1 MEKFKMKNSK
11 DLAVVILAAGISS
24 RLGNLTKQLLVYKNE
39 TLLKIAVKKALEIS
53 KNVFVVLGHEKEKCE
68 KELEDFDV
76 NIIYNPNYKKGMGT
90 TLSLG
95 IEHAKEFSHTM
106 VMLCDQPFI
115 PISHFQALKKN
126 IQNENIIASSYQK
139 NKSPKVP
146 AIFPK
151 KYYDELLKLDA
162 DFGAKEILQK
172 ESCIN
177 IQLEKDF
184 SIDIDTFE
192 DINLLLK
199 LSY

>member
-1 MEKFKMKNSK
+1 MKNSK

-24 RLGNLTKQLLVYKNE
+24 RLGNITKQLLVYKNE

-53 KNVFVVLGHEKEKCE
+53 KDVFVILGHEKEKCE

-90 TLSLG
+90 TLSLA
-95 IEHAKEFSHTM
+95 ISCTKEFDHTM

-115 PISHFQALKKN
+115 PISHFQALKEN
-126 IQNENIIASSYQK
+126 IQKENIIASSYEK
-139 NKSPKVP
+139 SKSPKVP

-162 DFGAKEILQK
+162 DFGAKELLQK

-184 SIDIDTFE
+184 CIDIDTIN
-192 DINLLLK
+192 DIEFLK
-199 LSY
+199 DK

>member
-1 MEKFKMKNSK
+1 MKNSK
-11 DLAVVILAAGISS
+11 DLAVVILAAGISP
-24 RLGNLTKQLLVYKNE
+24 RLGNITKQLLVYKNE

-53 KNVFVVLGHEKEKCE
+53 KDVFVVLGHEKEKCK

-76 NIIYNPNYKKGMGT
+76 NIIYNSNYKKGMGS

-95 IEHAKEFSHTM
+95 IKHTKEFNYTM

-115 PISHFQALKKN
+115 PISHFQVLKEN
-126 IQNENIIASSYQK
+126 IQNENIIASLYEK
-139 NKSPKVP
+139 NKSAKVP

-177 IQLEKDF
+177 IQLKKDF
-184 SIDIDTFE
+184 CIDIDTLE
-192 DINLLLK
+192 DMKFLEIL
-199 LSY
+199 

>member
-1 MEKFKMKNSK
+1 MQNSK

-24 RLGNLTKQLLVYKNE
+24 RLGDITKQLLVYKNE

-53 KNVFVVLGHEKEKCE
+53 KDVFVVLGHEKEKCE

-76 NIIYNPNYKKGMGT
+76 NIIYNPNYKNGMGS

-95 IEHAKEFSHTM
+95 INHSKDFNHTM

-115 PISHFQALKKN
+115 PISHFQALKEN
-126 IQNENIIASSYQK
+126 IQNENIIASLYEK
-139 NKSPKVP
+139 NKNSKVT

-162 DFGAKEILQK
+162 DIGAKEILQK

-184 SIDIDTFE
+184 CIDIDTIN
-192 DINLLLK
+192 DIEFLK
-199 LSY
+199 DK

>member
-1 MEKFKMKNSK
+1 MERFKMQNSK
-11 DLAVVILAAGISS
+11 DLAVVILAAGTSS
-24 RLGNLTKQLLVYKNE
+24 RLGDITKQLLVYKNE

-53 KNVFVVLGHEKEKCE
+53 KDVFVVLGHEIEKCE
-68 KELEDFDV
+68 KELEGFDV
-76 NIIYNPNYKKGMGT
+76 NIIYNPNYKKGMGS

-95 IEHAKEFSHTM
+95 INHTKEFNHSM

-126 IQNENIIASSYQK
+126 IQNENIIASLYEK
-139 NKSPKVP
+139 NKSAKVP

-151 KYYDELLKLDA
+151 KYYGELLKLDA

-184 SIDIDTFE
+184 CMDIDTFE
-192 DINLLLK
+192 DIKFLEI
-199 LSY
+199 

>member
-1 MEKFKMKNSK
+1 MQNSK
-11 DLAVVILAAGISS
+11 NLAVVILAAGISS

-53 KNVFVVLGHEKEKCE
+53 KDVFVVLGHENEKCE

-76 NIIYNPNYKKGMGT
+76 KIIYNPNYKKGMGS

-95 IEHAKEFSHTM
+95 IKHTNEFNHTM

-126 IQNENIIASSYQK
+126 IQNKNIIASLYEK
-139 NKSPKVP
+139 NKNSKVP

-151 KYYDELLKLDA
+151 KYYDELLKLDV
-162 DFGAKEILQK
+162 DFGAKEILKK

-177 IQLEKDF
+177 IQLGKDF

-192 DINLLLK
+192 DMKFLEIL
-199 LSY
+199 

>member
-1 MEKFKMKNSK
+1 MKNSK

-24 RLGNLTKQLLVYKNE
+24 RLGNITKQLLVYKNE
-39 TLLKIAVKKALEIS
+39 TLLKIVVKKALEIS

-68 KELEDFDV
+68 KELKDFDV

-106 VMLCDQPFI
+106 VILCDQPFI
-115 PISHFQALKKN
+115 TISHFQALKEN
-126 IQNENIIASSYQK
+126 IQNENIIASLYEK
-139 NKSPKVP
+139 NKSAKVP

-177 IQLEKDF
+177 IQLKKDF
-184 SIDIDTFE
+184 CIDIDTLE
-192 DINLLLK
+192 DMKFLEIL
-199 LSY
+199 

>member
-1 MEKFKMKNSK
+1 MQNSK
-11 DLAVVILAAGISS
+11 DLAVVILAAGTSS
-24 RLGNLTKQLLVYKNE
+24 RLGEITKQLLVYKDE

-53 KNVFVVLGHEKEKCE
+53 KDVFVVLGHEKEKCE

-76 NIIYNPNYKKGMGT
+76 NIIYNPNYKKGMGS

-95 IEHAKEFSHTM
+95 IKHTKEFNHTM

-115 PISHFQALKKN
+115 PISHFQALKEN
-126 IQNENIIASSYQK
+126 IQNENIIASLYEK

-184 SIDIDTFE
+184 CMDIDTIN
-192 DINLLLK
+192 DIEFLK
-199 LSY
+199 DK

>member
-1 MEKFKMKNSK
+1 MEKFKMQNSK

-24 RLGNLTKQLLVYKNE
+24 RLGNITKQLLVYKNE

-53 KNVFVVLGHEKEKCE
+53 KDVFVVLGHEKEKCE

-76 NIIYNPNYKKGMGT
+76 NIIYNPNYKKGMGS

-95 IEHAKEFSHTM
+95 IKHTKEFNYTM
-106 VMLCDQPFI
+106 IILCDQPFI
-115 PISHFQALKKN
+115 PISHFQALKEN
-126 IQNENIIASSYQK
+126 IQNENIIASLYEK
-139 NKSPKVP
+139 NKSAKVP

-184 SIDIDTFE
+184 CIDIDTLE
-192 DINLLLK
+192 DMKFLEIL
-199 LSY
+199 

>member
-1 MEKFKMKNSK
+1 MQNSK
-11 DLAVVILAAGISS
+11 DLAVVILAAGTSS
-24 RLGNLTKQLLVYKNE
+24 RLGEITKQLLVYKNE

-53 KNVFVVLGHEKEKCE
+53 KDVFVVLGHEKEKCE
-68 KELEDFDV
+68 KELEGFDV
-76 NIIYNPNYKKGMGT
+76 NILYNPNYKKGMGS

-95 IEHAKEFSHTM
+95 IKHTKEFNHTM

-115 PISHFQALKKN
+115 PLSHFQALKKN
-126 IQNENIIASSYQK
+126 IQNENIIASLYEK
-139 NKSPKVP
+139 NKNSKVP

-184 SIDIDTFE
+184 CMDIDTIN
-192 DINLLLK
+192 DIEFLK
-199 LSY
+199 DK

>member
-1 MEKFKMKNSK
+1 MERFKMQNSK

-24 RLGNLTKQLLVYKNE
+24 RLGNITKQLLVYKNE

-53 KNVFVVLGHEKEKCE
+53 KDVFVVLGYEKEKCK

-76 NIIYNPNYKKGMGT
+76 NIIYNSNYKKGMGS

-95 IEHAKEFSHTM
+95 IKHTKEFNYTM
-106 VMLCDQPFI
+106 IILCDQPFI
-115 PISHFQALKKN
+115 PISHFQALKEN
-126 IQNENIIASSYQK
+126 IQNENIIASLYEK
-139 NKSPKVP
+139 NKSAKVP

-177 IQLEKDF
+177 IQLKKDF
-184 SIDIDTFE
+184 CIDIDTLE
-192 DINLLLK
+192 DMKFLEIL
-199 LSY
+199 

>member
-1 MEKFKMKNSK
+1 MQNSK
-11 DLAVVILAAGISS
+11 DLAVVILAAGTSS
-24 RLGNLTKQLLVYKNE
+24 RLGEITKQLLVYKNE

-53 KNVFVVLGHEKEKCE
+53 KDVFVVLGHEKEKCE

-76 NIIYNPNYKKGMGT
+76 NIIYNPNYKKGMGS

-95 IEHAKEFSHTM
+95 IKHTKEFNYTM
-106 VMLCDQPFI
+106 VILCDQPFI
-115 PISHFQALKKN
+115 PLSHFQALKKN
-126 IQNENIIASSYQK
+126 IQNENIIASLYEK

-184 SIDIDTFE
+184 CMDIDTIN
-192 DINLLLK
+192 DIEFLK
-199 LSY
+199 DK

>member
-1 MEKFKMKNSK
+1 MQNSK

-24 RLGNLTKQLLVYKNE
+24 RLGNITKQLLVYKNE
-39 TLLKIAVKKALEIS
+39 TLLKIVVKKALEIS

-76 NIIYNPNYKKGMGT
+76 NIIYNSNYKKGMGS

-95 IEHAKEFSHTM
+95 IKHTKEFNYTM

-115 PISHFQALKKN
+115 PISHFQVLKEN
-126 IQNENIIASSYQK
+126 IQNENIIASLYEK
-139 NKSPKVP
+139 NKSAKVP

-177 IQLEKDF
+177 IQLKKDF
-184 SIDIDTFE
+184 CIDIDTLE
-192 DINLLLK
+192 DMKFLEIL
-199 LSY
+199 

>member
-1 MEKFKMKNSK
+1 MEKFKMQNSK

-24 RLGNLTKQLLVYKNE
+24 RLGNITKQLLVYKNE
-39 TLLKIAVKKALEIS
+39 TLLKIVVKKALEIS

-76 NIIYNPNYKKGMGT
+76 NIIYNSNYKKGMGS

-95 IEHAKEFSHTM
+95 IKHTKEFNHTM
-106 VMLCDQPFI
+106 IMLCDQPFI
-115 PISHFQALKKN
+115 PLSHFQDLKKN
-126 IQNENIIASSYQK
+126 IQNENIIASLYEK
-139 NKSPKVP
+139 NKSAKVP

-184 SIDIDTFE
+184 CIDIDTLE
-192 DINLLLK
+192 DMKFLEIL
-199 LSY
+199 

>member
-1 MEKFKMKNSK
+1 MKNSK

-24 RLGNLTKQLLVYKNE
+24 RLGNITKQLLVYKNE
-39 TLLKIAVKKALEIS
+39 TLLKIVVKKALEIS

-76 NIIYNPNYKKGMGT
+76 NIIYNSNYKKGMGS

-95 IEHAKEFSHTM
+95 IKHTKEFNYTM

-115 PISHFQALKKN
+115 PISHFQVLKEN
-126 IQNENIIASSYQK
+126 IQNENIIASLYEK
-139 NKSPKVP
+139 NKSAKVP

-184 SIDIDTFE
+184 CIDIDTLE
-192 DINLLLK
+192 DMKFLEIL
-199 LSY
+199 

>member
-1 MEKFKMKNSK
+1 MGKFKIKNSK
-11 DLAVVILAAGISS
+11 DFAVVILAAGISS
-24 RLGNLTKQLLVYKNE
+24 RLGNITKQLLVYKNE

-53 KNVFVVLGHEKEKCE
+53 KDVFVVLGHEKEKCE

-95 IEHAKEFSHTM
+95 IAHTKEFTHTM

-115 PISHFQALKKN
+115 SVSHYQALKEN
-126 IQNENIIASSYQK
+126 IQNENIIASLYEK

-151 KYYDELLKLDA
+151 KYYEKLLKLDA
-162 DFGAKEILQK
+162 DIGAKEILQK

-177 IQLEKDF
+177 IELEKDF
-184 SIDIDTFE
+184 CIDIDTIE
-192 DINLLLK
+192 DMTKFLAT
-199 LSY
+199 

>member
-1 MEKFKMKNSK
+1 MQNSK
-11 DLAVVILAAGISS
+11 DLAVVILAAGTSS
-24 RLGNLTKQLLVYKNE
+24 RLGEITKQLLVYKDE
-39 TLLKIAVKKALEIS
+39 TLLKIAVKKALKIS
-53 KNVFVVLGHEKEKCE
+53 KDVFVVLGHEKEKCE

-76 NIIYNPNYKKGMGT
+76 NIIYNPNYKKGMGS

-95 IEHAKEFSHTM
+95 IKHTKEFNYTM

-115 PISHFQALKKN
+115 PLSHFQALKKN
-126 IQNENIIASSYQK
+126 IQNENIIASLYEK
-139 NKSPKVP
+139 NKSSKVP

-151 KYYDELLKLDA
+151 KYYDELLKLYA

-184 SIDIDTFE
+184 CMDIDTFE
-192 DINLLLK
+192 DIKFLETL
-199 LSY
+199 

>member
-39 TLLKIAVKKALEIS
+39 TLLKIVVKKALEIS

-76 NIIYNPNYKKGMGT
+76 NIIYNSNYKKGMGS

-95 IEHAKEFSHTM
+95 IKHTKEFNYTM

-115 PISHFQALKKN
+115 PISHFQVLKEN
-126 IQNENIIASSYQK
+126 IQNENIIASLYEK
-139 NKSPKVP
+139 NKSAKVP

-184 SIDIDTFE
+184 CIDIDTLE
-192 DINLLLK
+192 DMKFLEIL
-199 LSY
+199 

>member
-1 MEKFKMKNSK
+1 MQNSK
-11 DLAVVILAAGISS
+11 DLAVVILAAGTSS
-24 RLGNLTKQLLVYKNE
+24 RLEEITKQLLVYKDE
-39 TLLKIAVKKALEIS
+39 TLLKIVVKKALEIS
-53 KNVFVVLGHEKEKCE
+53 KDVFVVLGHEKEKCE

-76 NIIYNPNYKKGMGT
+76 NIIYNPNYKKGMGSA
-90 TLSLG
+90 LSLG
-95 IEHAKEFSHTM
+95 IKHTKEFNYTM

-126 IQNENIIASSYQK
+126 IQNENIIASLYEK

-172 ESCIN
+172 ENCIN

-184 SIDIDTFE
+184 CMDIDTIN
-192 DINLLLK
+192 DIEFLK
-199 LSY
+199 DK

>member
-1 MEKFKMKNSK
+1 MQNSK
-11 DLAVVILAAGISS
+11 DLAVVILAAGTSS
-24 RLGNLTKQLLVYKNE
+24 RLGEITKQLLVYKDE

-53 KNVFVVLGHEKEKCE
+53 KDVFVVLGHEKEKCE

-76 NIIYNPNYKKGMGT
+76 NILYNPNYKKGMGS

-95 IEHAKEFSHTM
+95 IKHTKEFNHTM

-115 PISHFQALKKN
+115 PLSHFQSLKKN
-126 IQNENIIASSYQK
+126 IQNENIIASLYGE
-139 NKSPKVP
+139 NKKSKVP

-184 SIDIDTFE
+184 CMDIDTIN
-192 DINLLLK
+192 DIEFLK
-199 LSY
+199 DK

>member
-1 MEKFKMKNSK
+1 MERFKMQNFK
-11 DLAVVILAAGISS
+11 DLAVVILAAGTSS
-24 RLGNLTKQLLVYKNE
+24 RLGDITKQLLVYKNE

-53 KNVFVVLGHEKEKCE
+53 KDVFVVLGHEREKCK
-68 KELEDFDV
+68 KELEGFGV
-76 NIIYNPNYKKGMGT
+76 NIIYNPNYKKGMGS

-95 IEHAKEFSHTM
+95 INHSKEFNHTM

-115 PISHFQALKKN
+115 PILHFQALKKN
-126 IQNENIIASSYQK
+126 IQNENIIASLYEK
-139 NKSPKVP
+139 NKSAKVP

-151 KYYDELLKLDA
+151 KYYGELLKLDA

-184 SIDIDTFE
+184 CMDIDTFE
-192 DINLLLK
+192 DIKFLEI
-199 LSY
+199 

>member
-1 MEKFKMKNSK
+1 MKNSK

-24 RLGNLTKQLLVYKNE
+24 RLGNITKQLLVYKNE
-39 TLLKIAVKKALEIS
+39 ILLKIVVKKALEIS

-76 NIIYNPNYKKGMGT
+76 NIIYNSNYKKGMGS

-95 IEHAKEFSHTM
+95 IKHTKEFNYTM

-115 PISHFQALKKN
+115 PISHFQVLKEN
-126 IQNENIIASSYQK
+126 IQNENIIASLYEK
-139 NKSPKVP
+139 NKSAKVP

-177 IQLEKDF
+177 IQLKKDF
-184 SIDIDTFE
+184 CIDIDTLE
-192 DINLLLK
+192 DMKFLEIL
-199 LSY
+199 

>member
-1 MEKFKMKNSK
+1 MKNSK

-39 TLLKIAVKKALEIS
+39 TLLKIVVKKALEIS

-95 IEHAKEFSHTM
+95 IKHTKEFNYTM

-115 PISHFQALKKN
+115 PISHFQVLKEN
-126 IQNENIIASSYQK
+126 IQNENIIASLYEK
-139 NKSPKVP
+139 NKSAKVP

-177 IQLEKDF
+177 IQLKKDF
-184 SIDIDTFE
+184 CIDIDTLE
-192 DINLLLK
+192 DMKFLEIL
-199 LSY
+199 

>member
-1 MEKFKMKNSK
+1 MKNSK

-76 NIIYNPNYKKGMGT
+76 NIIYNSNYKKGMGS

-95 IEHAKEFSHTM
+95 IKHTKEFNYTM

-115 PISHFQALKKN
+115 PISHFQTLKKN
-126 IQNENIIASSYQK
+126 IQGENIIASSYEK
-139 NKSPKVP
+139 NKNSKVP

-151 KYYDELLKLDA
+151 KYYDELLKLNA
-162 DFGAKEILQK
+162 DIGAKEILQK

-177 IQLEKDF
+177 IQLKKDF
-184 SIDIDTFE
+184 CIDIDTLE
-192 DINLLLK
+192 DMKFLEIL
-199 LSY
+199 

>member
-1 MEKFKMKNSK
+1 MKNSK
-11 DLAVVILAAGISS
+11 DLAVVILAAGTSS

-53 KNVFVVLGHEKEKCE
+53 KNIFVVLGHEKEKCK

-95 IEHAKEFSHTM
+95 IKHTKEFNYTM
-106 VMLCDQPFI
+106 IILCDQPFI
-115 PISHFQALKKN
+115 PISHFQALKEN
-126 IQNENIIASSYQK
+126 IQNENIIASLYEK
-139 NKSPKVP
+139 NKSAKVP

-184 SIDIDTFE
+184 CIDIDTLE
-192 DINLLLK
+192 DMKFLEIL
-199 LSY
+199 

>member
-1 MEKFKMKNSK
+1 MQNSK

-24 RLGNLTKQLLVYKNE
+24 RLGNITKQLLVYKNE

-53 KNVFVVLGHEKEKCE
+53 KDVFVVLGHEKEKCE
-68 KELEDFDV
+68 KELEGFDV
-76 NIIYNPNYKKGMGT
+76 NIIYNPNYKKGMGS

-95 IEHAKEFSHTM
+95 IKDTKEFNHTM

-115 PISHFQALKKN
+115 PISHFQALKEN
-126 IQNENIIASSYQK
+126 IQNENIIASLYEK

-184 SIDIDTFE
+184 CMDIDTIN
-192 DINLLLK
+192 DIEFLK
-199 LSY
+199 DK

>member
-1 MEKFKMKNSK
+1 MQNSK
-11 DLAVVILAAGISS
+11 NLAVVILAAGISS

-53 KNVFVVLGHEKEKCE
+53 KDVFVVLGHEKEKCE

-95 IEHAKEFSHTM
+95 IKHTKEFNHTM

-115 PISHFQALKKN
+115 PLSHFKALKKN
-126 IQNENIIASSYQK
+126 IQNENIIASLYEK

-184 SIDIDTFE
+184 CMDIDTIN
-192 DINLLLK
+192 DIEFLK
-199 LSY
+199 DK

>member
-1 MEKFKMKNSK
+1 MQNSK

-24 RLGNLTKQLLVYKNE
+24 RLGDITKQLLVYKNE

-53 KNVFVVLGHEKEKCE
+53 KDVFVVLGHEKEKCE
-68 KELEDFDV
+68 KELEGFDV
-76 NIIYNPNYKKGMGT
+76 NIIYNPNYKKGMGS

-95 IEHAKEFSHTM
+95 IKDTKEFNHTM

-115 PISHFQALKKN
+115 PISHFQALKEN
-126 IQNENIIASSYQK
+126 IQNENIIASLYEK

-151 KYYDELLKLDA
+151 KYYHELLKLDA
-162 DFGAKEILQK
+162 DIGAKEILQK

-184 SIDIDTFE
+184 CMDIDTIN
-192 DINLLLK
+192 DIEFLK
-199 LSY
+199 DK

>member
-1 MEKFKMKNSK
+1 MERFKMQNSK
-11 DLAVVILAAGISS
+11 DLVVVILAAGTSS
-24 RLGNLTKQLLVYKNE
+24 RLGDITKQLLVYKNE

-53 KNVFVVLGHEKEKCE
+53 KDVFVVLGHEKEKCE

-76 NIIYNPNYKKGMGT
+76 NIIYNPNYKKGMGS

-95 IEHAKEFSHTM
+95 IKHTKEFNYTM

-115 PISHFQALKKN
+115 PLSHFQALKKN
-126 IQNENIIASSYQK
+126 IQKENIIASLYEK

-162 DFGAKEILQK
+162 DFGAKELLQK

-184 SIDIDTFE
+184 CIDIDTIN
-192 DINLLLK
+192 DIEFLK
-199 LSY
+199 DK

>member
-1 MEKFKMKNSK
+1 MEKFKMQNSK

-24 RLGNLTKQLLVYKNE
+24 RLGDITKQLLVYKNE

-53 KNVFVVLGHEKEKCE
+53 KDVFVVLGHEKEKCE

-76 NIIYNPNYKKGMGT
+76 NIIYNSNYKKGMGS

-95 IEHAKEFSHTM
+95 IKHTKEFNYTM

-115 PISHFQALKKN
+115 PISHFQVLKEN
-126 IQNENIIASSYQK
+126 IQNENIIASLYEK
-139 NKSPKVP
+139 NKSAKVP

-177 IQLEKDF
+177 IQLKKDF
-184 SIDIDTFE
+184 CIDIDTLE
-192 DINLLLK
+192 DMKFLEIL
-199 LSY
+199 

>member
-1 MEKFKMKNSK
+1 MERFKMQNSK

-24 RLGNLTKQLLVYKNE
+24 RLGDITKQLLVYKNE

-53 KNVFVVLGHEKEKCE
+53 KDVFVVLGHEKEKCE
-68 KELEDFDV
+68 KELEGFDV
-76 NIIYNPNYKKGMGT
+76 NIIYNPNYKKGMGS

-95 IEHAKEFSHTM
+95 IKHTKDFNHTM

-115 PISHFQALKKN
+115 PLSHFQDLKEN
-126 IQNENIIASSYQK
+126 IQNKNIIASSYEK

-151 KYYDELLKLDA
+151 KYYDELLKLEA

-184 SIDIDTFE
+184 CMDIDTIN
-192 DINLLLK
+192 DIEFLK
-199 LSY
+199 DK

>member
-1 MEKFKMKNSK
+1 MQNSK

-24 RLGNLTKQLLVYKNE
+24 RLGNITKQLLVYKNE
-39 TLLKIAVKKALEIS
+39 TLLKIVVKKALEIS
-53 KNVFVVLGHEKEKCE
+53 RNVFVVLGHEKEKCE

-76 NIIYNPNYKKGMGT
+76 NIIYNSNYKKGMGS

-95 IEHAKEFSHTM
+95 IKHTKEFNYTM

-115 PISHFQALKKN
+115 PISHFQVLKEN
-126 IQNENIIASSYQK
+126 IQNENIIASLYEK
-139 NKSPKVP
+139 NKSAKVP

-184 SIDIDTFE
+184 CIDIDTIN
-192 DINLLLK
+192 DIEFLK
-199 LSY
+199 DK

>member
-1 MEKFKMKNSK
+1 MKNSK

-24 RLGNLTKQLLVYKNE
+24 RLGNITKQLLVYKNE

-53 KNVFVVLGHEKEKCE
+53 KDVFVVLGHEKEKCE

-76 NIIYNPNYKKGMGT
+76 NIIYNSNYKKGMGS

-95 IEHAKEFSHTM
+95 IKHTKEFNYTM

-115 PISHFQALKKN
+115 PISHFQVLKEN
-126 IQNENIIASSYQK
+126 IQNENIIASLYEK
-139 NKSPKVP
+139 NKSAKVP

-177 IQLEKDF
+177 IQLKKDF
-184 SIDIDTFE
+184 CIDIDTLE
-192 DINLLLK
+192 DMKFLEIL
-199 LSY
+199 

>member
-1 MEKFKMKNSK
+1 MKNSK

-24 RLGNLTKQLLVYKNE
+24 RLGNITKQLLVYKNE
-39 TLLKIAVKKALEIS
+39 TLLKIVVKKALEIS
-53 KNVFVVLGHEKEKCE
+53 KNVFVVLGHEKGKCE

-76 NIIYNPNYKKGMGT
+76 NIIYNSNYKKGMGS

-95 IEHAKEFSHTM
+95 IKHTKEFNYTM

-126 IQNENIIASSYQK
+126 IQNENIIASLYEK
-139 NKSPKVP
+139 NKSAKVP

-177 IQLEKDF
+177 IQLKKDF
-184 SIDIDTFE
+184 CIDIDTLE
-192 DINLLLK
+192 DMKFLEIL
-199 LSY
+199 

>member
-1 MEKFKMKNSK
+1 MERFKMQNSK

-24 RLGNLTKQLLVYKNE
+24 RLGDITKQLLVYKNE

-53 KNVFVVLGHEKEKCE
+53 KDVFVVLGHEREKCK
-68 KELEDFDV
+68 KELEGFDV
-76 NIIYNPNYKKGMGT
+76 NIIYNPNYKKGMGS
-90 TLSLG
+90 TLSFG
-95 IEHAKEFSHTM
+95 INHSKDFNHTM

-115 PISHFQALKKN
+115 PIAHFQALKEN
-126 IQNENIIASSYQK
+126 IQNENIIASLYEK
-139 NKSPKVP
+139 NKSAKVP

-184 SIDIDTFE
+184 CMDIDTIN
-192 DINLLLK
+192 DIEFLK
-199 LSY
+199 DK

>member
-1 MEKFKMKNSK
+1 MEKFKMQNSK

-24 RLGNLTKQLLVYKNE
+24 RLGYITKQLLVYKNE

-53 KNVFVVLGHEKEKCE
+53 KDVFVVLGHEKEKCK

-76 NIIYNPNYKKGMGT
+76 NIIYNPNYKKGMGS

-95 IEHAKEFSHTM
+95 IEHTKEFDHTM

-115 PISHFQALKKN
+115 PISHFQALKEN
-126 IQNENIIASSYQK
+126 IQNENIIASLYEK
-139 NKSPKVP
+139 NKNSKVP

-151 KYYDELLKLDA
+151 KYYDELLKLNEDI
-162 DFGAKEILQK
+162 GAKEILQK

-184 SIDIDTFE
+184 CIDIDTLE
-192 DINLLLK
+192 DMKFLEIL
-199 LSY
+199 